1 MKILIITE
9 NIGKTSPGIVFER
22 LVYGLSLKHDIDLL
36 VANYNPSINL
46 SKLSNVTVFKKKN
59 IHPRIDRFFL
69 TYFGFNPFD
78 CFGGWSITKQI
89 SETEIKKYDVVLS
102 FLSFNHYV
110 PLIAGTYLSRKY
122 NKKLAVHAVDAVPAP
137 RGWLNNNKYYAGL
150 WKMVGNYLSYAD
162 AFFSANLKMLEYQL
176 NGFVP
181 KQELLSDVIYNPS
194 LGALDYFPLNNEIGN
209 QFIFTGGI
217 YSVRKAD
224 FVIEG
229 FEKLLEIY
237 PNSKLLFI
245 GTQKESL
252 SLKKVKI
259 ETVNKIEILPYTD
272 NLKPYYMN
280 ATALID
286 IDAEIDNDVF
296 LSGKITD
303 YLMVNRVI
311 ISQTGVNS
319 PSRHLFKNI
328 DSIIQCDHDSDQIF
342 EAMKKSIVIKELVDF
357 GDRSK
362 VIEVFKLENVVQ
374 KLNKS
379 LEELVS

>member
-22 LVYGLSLKHDIDLL
+22 LVYALSLKHDIDLL
-36 VANYNPSINL
+36 VADYNPSINL
-46 SKLSNVTVFKKKN
+46 SKLSNVRSFKKKN

-78 CFGGWSITKQI
+78 SFWAWKITKAI
-89 SETEIKKYDVVLS
+89 NETEIVKYDVILS
-102 FLSFNHYV
+102 FLSFNHYI
-110 PLIAGTYLSRKY
+110 PLIAGSYLSRKY
-122 NKKLAVHAVDAVPAP
+122 NKKFAVHAVDAVPAP
-137 RGWLNNNKYYAGL
+137 LGWLNDNKYYAGL

-162 AFFSANLKMLEYQL
+162 GFFSANLKMLEYQL
-176 NGFVP
+176 NGFLS
-181 KQELLSDVIYNPS
+181 KEELLSDVIYNPTFGTFHY
-194 LGALDYFPLNNEIGN
+194 LPLNNEIGN

-224 FVIEG
+224 FVIQG
-229 FEKLLEIY
+229 FEKLLDIY

-245 GTQKESL
+245 GTREESL
-252 SLKKVKI
+252 SFQKVKR
-259 ETVNKIEILPYTD
+259 ETVNKIEVIPYTD

-286 IDAEIDNDVF
+286 IDAAIDNDVF

-319 PSRHLFKNI
+319 PSRHLFKDI

-342 EAMKKSIVIKELVDF
+342 EAMKKSIAVKELVDF
-357 GDRSK
+357 NDRNK
-362 VIEVFKLENVVQ
+362 VIELFKLENVVE
-374 KLNKS
+374 KLNKA
-379 LEELVS
+379 LEKLVS